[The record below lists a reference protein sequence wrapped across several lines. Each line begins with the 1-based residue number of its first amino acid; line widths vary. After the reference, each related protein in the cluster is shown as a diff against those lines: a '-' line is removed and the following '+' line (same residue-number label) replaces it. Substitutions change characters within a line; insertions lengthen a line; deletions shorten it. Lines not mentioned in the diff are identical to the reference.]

1 MSSNYSDLNTLPF
14 YKLYFDDIEEIF
26 LNTVSFKY
34 LFISS
39 IIICCFISA
48 SIIILLSK
56 SKPIFLACLIP
67 VIYSLLFYDF
77 IQLLSII
84 LLKYN
89 LININENYFGE
100 ICRWPYYLKASSE
113 AGQCITL
120 IFIYAIRCQKVRHFL
135 KHKYLPNTGNIHSRA
150 LTFVCLLFII
160 YVNNWITH
168 LKIEKIH
175 VVTLNESNYGIN
187 IQEYPITFY
196 GRNHVKLNDH
206 QQFYSDLDKYAQNY
220 EQTSIGQNKAEKIIY
235 NEKDDSNH
243 EIIIKIPYDNF
254 FGQQKSISLNRT
266 RRKLGKRRRH
276 ILNKTIYGNNSYRI
290 RRCTFGQRN
299 FFLAN
304 FLSLIHSI
312 FYLILIIYYLTTVY
326 RYKIPYI
333 RSIREYFDLKIKS
346 EGNIYF
352 IERFEGT
359 ISKEKKTRFKASLAN
374 QTCLTDMNEQF
385 SLPIVYQW
393 LDTVIASLDC
403 YTWVFSQGFLNPLLF
418 QDNNQK
424 SRLITSL
431 SYFISKI
438 SMNTLHDIVNYFP
451 ASNQSYV
458 FTPNDV
464 RQFDTAKCTVIVRL
478 LNFIT
483 AIWSKYPHDTK
494 RAIEDSFY
502 SNDLTKLILTCVFNP
517 TQLGFD
523 INNEE
528 INKKLP
534 ERIMILLKS
543 MTTHLPEQLLQPFYS
558 NALQMTKSDGLYN
571 LKNEVNMNP
580 VRWSLIFTI
589 TRGLRL
595 SHDVRLLPKPT
606 QPEQYAKELWTT
618 MLTKIITHEEDCDKA
633 NIVLTIDNQ
642 RGLQALFYYI
652 IYLGI
657 KPNEVLPYFFQ
668 STRIHTDSGMATVGI
683 YLLTLFKYQIT
694 SWLGTTPH
702 FIINDIGE
710 IK

>member
-326 RYKIPYI
+326 RYKIPCI
-333 RSIREYFDLKIKS
+333 
-346 EGNIYF
+346 
-352 IERFEGT
+352 T
-359 ISKEKKTRFKASLAN
+359 
-374 QTCLTDMNEQF
+374 TD
-385 SLPIVYQW
+385 
-393 LDTVIASLDC
+393 
-403 YTWVFSQGFLNPLLF
+403 
-418 QDNNQK
+418 
-424 SRLITSL
+424 
-431 SYFISKI
+431 
-438 SMNTLHDIVNYFP
+438 
-451 ASNQSYV
+451 
-458 FTPNDV
+458 
-464 RQFDTAKCTVIVRL
+464 
-478 LNFIT
+478 
-483 AIWSKYPHDTK
+483 
-494 RAIEDSFY
+494 
-502 SNDLTKLILTCVFNP
+502 
-517 TQLGFD
+517 
-523 INNEE
+523 
-528 INKKLP
+528 
-534 ERIMILLKS
+534 
-543 MTTHLPEQLLQPFYS
+543 
-558 NALQMTKSDGLYN
+558 
-571 LKNEVNMNP
+571 
-580 VRWSLIFTI
+580 
-589 TRGLRL
+589 
-595 SHDVRLLPKPT
+595 
-606 QPEQYAKELWTT
+606 
-618 MLTKIITHEEDCDKA
+618 
-633 NIVLTIDNQ
+633 
-642 RGLQALFYYI
+642 
-652 IYLGI
+652 
-657 KPNEVLPYFFQ
+657 
-668 STRIHTDSGMATVGI
+668 
-683 YLLTLFKYQIT
+683 
-694 SWLGTTPH
+694 
-702 FIINDIGE
+702 
-710 IK
+710 